1 MKPGDKVWF
10 FDGERILSMTIETI
24 KSDAIYGNNK
34 AELKDGREIGR
45 TIYRIEKPHPV
56 FPSREALCEHYRK
69 IFE

>member
-10 FDGERILSMTIETI
+10 YEMLSKAIVEAEI
-24 KSDAIYGNNK
+24 KDIVAGIYCLEWDNYSVALPK
-34 AELKDGREIGR
+34 SEI
-45 TIYRIEKPHPV
+45 